1 MTEIFIYLAVW
12 GKEAFY
18 EKCGG
23 KVTTVGERE
32 KEGIR
37 TLIRSMYKRGMRKWV
52 YPLESP
58 RLQGSERLLGAN
70 RMTLAEIFNKGKIQ
84 PIETTSSR

>member
-23 KVTTVGERE
+23 KVTTVGEGGEERE
-32 KEGIR
+32 QA
-37 TLIRSMYKRGMRKWV
+37 SH
-52 YPLESP
+52 
-58 RLQGSERLLGAN
+58 
-70 RMTLAEIFNKGKIQ
+70 FFFFF
-84 PIETTSSR
+84 